1 MLYCTCIKSLYH
13 FVSTKDLGIH
23 HLGVLGQC
31 ANEHCSLKE
40 PVLQIKWSRDDDVL
54 PHAAQLGE
62 AAWHEGVA
70 MGDVF

>member
-1 MLYCTCIKSLYH
+1 LQHRLFQSL
-13 FVSTKDLGIH
+13 
-23 HLGVLGQC
+23 
-31 ANEHCSLKE
+31 AE

>member
-31 ANEHCSLKE
+31 ANEHCSLKDRHLE
-40 PVLQIKWSRDDDVL
+40 TIQF
-54 PHAAQLGE
+54 AAQALPIIGRAC
-62 AAWHEGVA
+62 AAN
-70 MGDVF
+70 